1 MFLRVFLASF
11 IGLLGIVSFAH
22 MIYSQRD
29 KLKRVFQLKQT
40 DQNLPLILLLLFL
53 AIALASS
60 FYTKTS
66 STRHLYPVYG
76 ILCFCVAIFI
86 HTINKR
92 IGGNRFLKTCSFLWI
107 LFYMIETHIF
117 YTENQVIKGVHVEQS
132 ESNLEPLIR
141 HLRLDNI
148 KLVYSN
154 YGVTHAAH
162 FIGLAN
168 PEFVEYYAGSVRGL
182 VRKKRAEVKSDF
194 AFVFVSLNDIKV
206 FEKIIQNYRI
216 SCEVESFGR
225 FVIYKNFEGSPN
237 HLQAIKK
244 LPIDVNSKM
253 SGA

>member
-11 IGLLGIVSFAH
+11 IGVLGIVSFVH
-22 MIYSQRD
+22 LIYSQRD
-29 KLKRVFQLKQT
+29 KLKRVFQLKQI

-53 AIALASS
+53 VIALASA

-66 STRHLYPVYG
+66 SPRHLYPVYG

-117 YTENQVIKGVHVEQS
+117 FSENQVIKGVHVEQR
-132 ESNLEPLIR
+132 ESNVESLIR
-141 HLRLDNI
+141 HLRSDNI
-148 KLVYSN
+148 KLVYSSF
-154 YGVTHAAH
+154 GVAHAAH

-168 PEFVEYYAGSVRGL
+168 PELVEYYVGTVGGS

-194 AFVFVSLNDIKV
+194 AFVFSSLN
-206 FEKIIQNYRI
+206 
-216 SCEVESFGR
+216 
-225 FVIYKNFEGSPN
+225 VI
-237 HLQAIKK
+237 
-244 LPIDVNSKM
+244 
-253 SGA
+253 